1 MHQQRLGQIRKWTT
15 MQWQLLRCNNW
26 GSLNSICNLHKTLF
40 IFSKEFILFKS
51 FTHVLELV
59 MWVLWYAAM
68 VCANTA
74 KRKNSGNSS
83 EGFAGSGPLQSEQR
97 NPLDVG
103 AHSLVGGSCNRQKS
117 KTARNLNL
125 QEKFCKLPGI

>member
-59 MWVLWYAAM
+59 MWVCGMPPWF
-68 VCANTA
+68 VPTQQRG
-74 KRKNSGNSS
+74 KIQ
-83 EGFAGSGPLQSEQR
+83 EIPLKDLQG
-97 NPLDVG
+97 VG
-103 AHSLVGGSCNRQKS
+103 L
-117 KTARNLNL
+117 RNLSS
-125 QEKFCKLPGI
+125 GIH

>member
-59 MWVLWYAAM
+59 MWVCGMPPWF
-68 VCANTA
+68 VPTQ
-74 KRKNSGNSS
+74 KRKKPGNSS
-83 EGFAGSGPLQSEQR
+83 EGFAGSGPAQSEQR

-103 AHSLVGGSCNRQKS
+103 AHSLVGGSCNYQKS

-125 QEKFCKLPGI
+125 SPGEILPGI